1 MCTIFDDEARK
12 LLKTLVLDLLE
23 SLQGDVDDVPKV
35 IQELYGKLFI
45 FRFKLN
51 EINVTE
57 GRQGYLAKKA
67 FIHDDKLEK
76 IFKDG
81 QENKVSN
88 TSFHVFIFNLFCNV
102 LLYFSN

>member
-35 IQELYGKLFI
+35 IQELYEKLFI

-51 EINVTE
+51 EINVT
-57 GRQGYLAKKA
+57 
-67 FIHDDKLEK
+67 
-76 IFKDG
+76 
-81 QENKVSN
+81 
-88 TSFHVFIFNLFCNV
+88 
-102 LLYFSN
+102 

>member
-12 LLKTLVLDLLE
+12 LIKTLVPDLLE
-23 SLQGDVDDVPKV
+23 SLQGIVDDVLKV

-45 FRFKLN
+45 FRFMLN

-57 GRQGYLAKKA
+57 GRQGGYLVKKT

-76 IFKDG
+76 NSKMIKR
-81 QENKVSN
+81 
-88 TSFHVFIFNLFCNV
+88 TR
-102 LLYFSN
+102 